1 MSGFWTSVKSLRG
14 MPIPTP
20 TGRARFTICDI
31 TDRDLTVNL
40 ASTGN
45 ERRIERFKFE
55 EAYRLSRNQP
65 ITPHD
70 VRLAGLSVVHTT
82 YVAAVV
88 DAVVRPGRA

>member
-1 MSGFWTSVKSLRG
+1 MRVKVPKG
-14 MPIPTP
+14 TVIPASTRRATFAICAI
-20 TGRARFTICDI
+20 TG
-31 TDRDLTVNL
+31 RDLTVKL
-40 ASTGN
+40 ASTRN
-45 ERRIERFKFE
+45 ERRIERYKFE